1 VVIDWSYAGRILP
14 DLLRGLVV
22 TIEAT
27 VLGMAIALVLGL
39 AWALLRRSSLR
50 VVPTVCDRFVDFVRS
65 TPLLIQLFFFYY
77 AMPEIGVSLPPL
89 ATGVL
94 VLGLHTSSYTAE
106 IYRSGLEG
114 VPRGQWE
121 AAAALGLG
129 PRTSLLRVILPQA
142 VARIVPALGNRFIAL
157 FKDTPLLSAI
167 TVLEVLQRAR
177 IVGAESFRYLE
188 PFTEVGLLFLALSL
202 VSAWGVQRL
211 ETRLQP
217 RH

>member
-1 VVIDWSYAGRILP
+1 MIDWAYAWRVLP

-39 AWALLRRSSLR
+39 VWALLRRSSMR
-50 VVPTVCDRFVDFVRS
+50 VLPAVCDRFVDFVRS

-77 AMPEIGVSLPPL
+77 VMPEAGVSLSPL
-89 ATGVL
+89 TTGVL

-121 AAAALGLG
+121 ASAALGLG
-129 PRTSLLRVILPQA
+129 RAATLLRVILPQA
-142 VARIVPALGNRFIAL
+142 VTRIVPALGNRFIAL

-188 PFTEVGLLFLALSL
+188 PFTEVGLLFLLLSL
-202 VSAWGVQRL
+202 VSAWGIQRL
-211 ETRLQP
+211 ESRLEP

>member
-1 VVIDWSYAGRILP
+1 
-14 DLLRGLVV
+14 
-22 TIEAT
+22 
-27 VLGMAIALVLGL
+27 
-39 AWALLRRSSLR
+39 
-50 VVPTVCDRFVDFVRS
+50 
-65 TPLLIQLFFFYY
+65 
-77 AMPEIGVSLPPL
+77 
-89 ATGVL
+89 

-114 VPRGQWE
+114 VPPGQWE
-121 AAAALGLG
+121 ASAALGLG
-129 PRTSLLRVILPQA
+129 RPTTLLRVILPQA

-202 VSAWGVQRL
+202 ASAWGVQRL
-211 ETRLQP
+211 ESRLEL